1 MQLYVSGSNRGLG
14 AELLMYRE
22 QVIVGILA
30 PAGAFIGADSAAHLS
45 EEVANAS
52 LVVPRVMLLTIL

>member
-1 MQLYVSGSNRGLG
+1 M
-14 AELLMYRE
+14 LMRRC
-22 QVIVGILA
+22 QVIVGVLA

-52 LVVPRVMLLTIL
+52 LTVPRVMFATVM